1 MWVLVLGTS
10 CQGHHQHKGP
20 NLIRTDTEATT
31 EPVTCMQNSS
41 NLSWNW
47 TSCTTAPRPLIQTW
61 LWWHAVSPVQFKL
74 VSIHSQKALS
84 MHLEKHIMHSTQSL
98 RSSPNITL
106 KTVPMFILLAMAL
119 YGLMLSN
126 IHPFLTPIQ
135 YDLQAS
141 TSSKQLS
148 NSRNSLYSSQ

>member
-1 MWVLVLGTS
+1 MY
-10 CQGHHQHKGP
+10 
-20 NLIRTDTEATT
+20 
-31 EPVTCMQNSS
+31 
-41 NLSWNW
+41 
-47 TSCTTAPRPLIQTW
+47 
-61 LWWHAVSPVQFKL
+61 
-74 VSIHSQKALS
+74 
-84 MHLEKHIMHSTQSL
+84 LEKHIMHSTQSL

-106 KTVPMFILLAMAL
+106 KTVPMFVLLAMAL